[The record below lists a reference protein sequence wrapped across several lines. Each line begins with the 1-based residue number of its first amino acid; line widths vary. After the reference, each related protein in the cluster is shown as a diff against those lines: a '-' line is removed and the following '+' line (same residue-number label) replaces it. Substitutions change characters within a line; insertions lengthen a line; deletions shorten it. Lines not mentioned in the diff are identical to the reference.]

1 MKGRRLS
8 MKNRKI
14 VIGIIT
20 LILSII
26 GMISLSICNLA
37 SENVKYS
44 FKLDEYVTL
53 KSVFINNN
61 NIPLKS
67 LVSQSENLTYDEEKN
82 ELIGMGE
89 AEVAIKASSI
99 DNVYIEFSDVEN
111 YNIVFKK
118 NGINQELVGHDY
130 SYNISMFN
138 IISRCFNGYSVI
150 YFVLLLPL
158 MYFSVYSIYNF
169 FNKAK
174 ENEMKLKNVIFFI
187 LSVFMI
193 CFVTFYITLATS
205 EILLLLVLIAVLGTG
220 IYFLRENIKENIQNV
235 FIYMATIIGIAML
248 FLIPPFNV
256 PDESSHFTKSF
267 IMADHI
273 KVSDNG
279 YADIPRFVE
288 AFSNKYLH
296 SVHKSG
302 IKYDGVNYFSDIY
315 LGCKYYN
322 LEETDLTNV
331 NYTNT
336 RYLPVLPYLPSV
348 GVMFIGKHLSFSPML
363 LLIISRFLDLFIV
376 LVLAYVAINITPKFK
391 KIFFIVCLFPIF
403 LQQASA
409 INQDYLTNISC
420 ILFVA
425 YVLKCKYSENFV
437 KTKDKLI
444 LLLIGI
450 IIACC
455 KFGYFPIT
463 LTIFLIPNKKFE
475 SKREA
480 ILLKIG
486 ILAFVLVLSYI
497 LSIYRVVKLED
508 ITNKFYSIDYIFKHP
523 IDSIKIFFN
532 TFIIRLQSDV
542 LCSLADGFLYSTVS
556 HKATL
561 NFIVI
566 FCYLALIFVYDENNA
581 KLNKKERIIFII
593 TSIAIFGIV
602 YLAAFSN
609 WTEIGSRTISGIQ
622 SRYFIPAVL
631 TLYMGI
637 SSSLI
642 KFKSKNN
649 NLVYCNIMIIVYS
662 ITIFT
667 IITSVYR

>member
-1 MKGRRLS
+1 

-14 VIGIIT
+14 VIGIIA

-37 SENVKYS
+37 SETVKYS
-44 FKLDEYVTL
+44 FKLNGYVTL

-89 AEVAIKASSI
+89 AEVSIKASSI
-99 DNVYIEFSDVEN
+99 DNIYIEFSNVEN
-111 YNIVFKK
+111 YNINFKK
-118 NGINQELVGHDY
+118 NGITQELVGHDY
-130 SYNISMFN
+130 SYNISMLN
-138 IISRCFNGYSVI
+138 IISRCFNGYSAI

-158 MYFSVYSIYNF
+158 MYFSVYSVYKF
-169 FNKAK
+169 FNMAND
-174 ENEMKLKNVIFFI
+174 NELRLRNVIFFI

-193 CFVTFYITLATS
+193 YFSTFYIMLATS
-205 EILLLLVLIAVLGTG
+205 EILLLVILILVLGLG
-220 IYFLRENIKENIQNV
+220 IYFLRKNIKENIQNI
-235 FIYMATIIGIAML
+235 FIYMATTIGIAML
-248 FLIPPFNV
+248 FLVPPFNV

-267 IMADHI
+267 VMADHI
-273 KVSDNG
+273 RVKDNG
-279 YADIPRFVE
+279 YVDIPKFVE
-288 AFSNKYLH
+288 AFTNKYTH
-296 SVHKSG
+296 SIHKQG

-315 LGCKYYN
+315 LGCKYYG
-322 LEETDLTNV
+322 LEETDLINV

-348 GVMFIGKHLSFSPML
+348 AIMFIGKHLGFSPML
-363 LLIISRFLDLFIV
+363 LLIISRFIDLFIV
-376 LVLAYVAINITPKFK
+376 LVLAYIVINMTPKFK

-403 LQQASA
+403 LQQSAA

-420 ILFVA
+420 ILFVS
-425 YVLKCKYSENFV
+425 YVLKCKYSETV
-437 KTKDKLI
+437 VRTKDKLI

-450 IIACC
+450 VIACC
-455 KFGYFPIT
+455 KFGYFPIA
-463 LTIFLIPNKKFE
+463 LTVFLIPNKKFE
-475 SKREA
+475 SKREG
-480 ILLKIG
+480 ILIKVG
-486 ILAFVLVLSYI
+486 ILAFILVLSYI
-497 LSIYRVVKLED
+497 LSIYRVAKLDD
-508 ITNKFYSIDYIFKHP
+508 IISKYYSVGYIFKHP
-523 IDSIKIFFN
+523 MDSIKIFFN
-532 TFIIRLQSDV
+532 TFIIRWQSDV

-566 FCYLALIFVYDENNA
+566 LCYLALIFAYDENNSA
-581 KLNKKERIIFII
+581 KLNKKERVIFVI
-593 TSIAIFGIV
+593 TAIAIFGIV
-602 YLAAFSN
+602 YVAAFSN
-609 WTEIGSRTISGIQ
+609 WTETGSRTISGIQ

-642 KFKSKNN
+642 KIKSKNN
-649 NLVYCNIMIIVYS
+649 NLVYCNIMMLVYS
-662 ITIFT
+662 IIIFT